1 MFGIGPWELLITF
14 AIVLL
19 LFGGKRLPE
28 VASGLGQ
35 AIKNFKSA
43 MSDTEKE
50 ISTSG
55 TPKIIDSSAAEKLP
69 NSEAKESVKA

>member
-35 AIKNFKSA
+35 AIKNFKTA
-43 MSDTEKE
+43 MSDQEKE
-50 ISTSG
+50 IAG
-55 TPKIIDSSAAEKLP
+55 NPKAIENAPPETLP
-69 NSEAKESVKA
+69 KTDIKESVKV

>member
-14 AIVLL
+14 AIILL

-28 VASGLGQ
+28 VASGLGK

-43 MSDTEKE
+43 IHEDEK
-50 ISTSG
+50 SSAV
-55 TPKIIDSSAAEKLP
+55 TPKKDEIPQI
-69 NSEAKESVKA
+69 ES

>member
-28 VASGLGQ
+28 VASGLGH

-43 MSDTEKE
+43 MSDQEKDVGANPKA
-50 ISTSG
+50 IDCASTD
-55 TPKIIDSSAAEKLP
+55 TLPKTDVKD
-69 NSEAKESVKA
+69 SVKV